1 MFHVC
6 CKGVLEECFK
16 AFFVLISRVLQ
27 GCIEIVLRMLP
38 GGFKVF
44 FYISREFHVQRVFQ
58 GGFNSDSMAFQLV
71 SM

>member
-44 FYISREFHVQRVFQ
+44 FLYFKGISCSE
-58 GGFNSDSMAFQLV
+58 GV
-71 SM
+71 SRGLQ